1 MIARASGALLFAYIV
16 MMAAGLVFLFVPSQ
30 PVSEAATYTSTL
42 VLWSLFYVVGGGLAA
57 FCIIARRFVRNA
69 TPLWYFEVGGIS
81 LVVAANL
88 VYSYALASSAITSG
102 ALNSLASSLVIL
114 AFSGGLIARS
124 IETLRLVRTLKQF
137 STEGDNDG

>member
-16 MMAAGLVFLFVPSQ
+16 MMAAGLVFLFAPSL
-30 PVSEAATYTSTL
+30 PVGEVATTQATL
-42 VLWSLFYVVGGGLAA
+42 VLWSLFYVVGGALSA

-69 TPLWYFEVGGIS
+69 IALWYFEVGGLS
-81 LVVAANL
+81 LVVAANM
-88 VYSYALASSAITSG
+88 VYSYALASSAISSG
-102 ALNSLASSLVIL
+102 AFNSLATSLVIL

-137 STEGDNDG
+137 STDGEHDG